1 MVRWTEREITLHG
14 VTIPK
19 GKAVM
24 IVPAAANRDERAFP
38 EPDRFDIDRPP
49 GQAVNVGFGYGIH
62 SCLGAALARMESRIA
77 LNMLLDFMPHY
88 EVVREGLKRVSMTN
102 VSGWH
107 NVPVRVIN

>member
-1 MVRWTEREITLHG
+1 VRWTEREITLHG

-38 EPDRFDIDRPP
+38 EPDKFDLDRPA
-49 GQAVNVGFGYGIH
+49 GQAVNCGFGYGIH

-77 LNMLLDFMPHY
+77 IELLRERMPRF
-88 EVVREGLKRVSMTN
+88 EVDRDGLRRVNMTN
-102 VSGWH
+102 VAGYSH
-107 NVPVRVIN
+107 VPVTVLD